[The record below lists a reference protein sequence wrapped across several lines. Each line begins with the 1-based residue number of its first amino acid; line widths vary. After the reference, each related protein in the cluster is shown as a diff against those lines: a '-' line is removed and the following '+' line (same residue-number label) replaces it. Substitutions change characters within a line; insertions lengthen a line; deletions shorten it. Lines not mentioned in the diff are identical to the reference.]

1 MSSLSHVSAFL
12 CRGLG
17 SDLRTLSISHAGV
30 KLPVPAVPST
40 QSRTSASP
48 PSNLPTNFC
57 SKKSRPFFFF
67 SFFLSPFLFK
77 NSPATAL
84 LTLLSNSRFCGRQF
98 LGILRIFLIAWN
110 CRLCFPV
117 RGFGSGE
124 PSNHLGCISAVNG
137 FKAGQAALGGKE
149 LSEYFLDFLSVLKA
163 EFWALFYFGVIYA

>member
-57 SKKSRPFFFF
+57 SKKSRPFFF

>member
-48 PSNLPTNFC
+48 PFNLPTNF
-57 SKKSRPFFFF
+57 SFKHFRLFFLF
-67 SFFLSPFLFK
+67 SFLLLSLFLLK

-84 LTLLSNSRFCGRQF
+84 FTLLSNSRFCGRQF

-117 RGFGSGE
+117 RGLGAGE
-124 PSNHLGCISAVNG
+124 PSNHLG

-149 LSEYFLDFLSVLKA
+149 LSKILSGFPFCS
-163 EFWALFYFGVIYA
+163 ES